1 MATRQNGRRSA
12 TRAKNGKRRSVRR
25 GAARHATSRASTSS
39 SGIQRHKKR
48 ARSVTRKAVHR
59 RRAPRVT
66 ASGVAE
72 MIKKQTRRGLVV
84 VRDKLKVV
92 RKAAERTISAVA
104 SSAAHVVEG
113 VKDKLVHA

>member
-39 SGIQRHKKR
+39 SGIQSHKKR
-48 ARSVTRKAVHR
+48 ARSVARKAVHR

-72 MIKKQTRRGLVV
+72 TIKKQTRHGLVV
-84 VRDKLKVV
+84 AREKLKVAGKV
-92 RKAAERTISAVA
+92 AERTMSAVA
-104 SSAAHVVEG
+104 TSAAHVVES
-113 VKDKLVHA
+113 VKDKLIHA